1 MLLVLDIGNTNTVA
15 GVYQGKKLLQSWRF
29 AANRVK
35 TADEYVILLGDFF
48 KSSKLSPKKIKAS
61 IISSVVPPL
70 IPVFE
75 DAIQRLFGHRPMIV
89 GVHLD
94 LGLEIKIKHP
104 EEAGADRL
112 VNAVA
117 GFAAFGGPLLIVDS
131 GTACT
136 VDAVSKKGEYLGG
149 AILPGINIS
158 IEALVS
164 RTAKLPRIEMARPK
178 KPIGDSTLEAM
189 RSGIYYGMVGQ
200 LKELIRVLGGAMQ
213 GGTEAGYHQPAGAG
227 RLRRPRPKVIATGGL
242 SVWIPAKEV
251 GIDKTIPDLTLEG
264 LRLIYERNSK
274 KKPAK
279 K

>member
-1 MLLVLDIGNTNTVA
+1 
-15 GVYQGKKLLQSWRF
+15 
-29 AANRVK
+29 
-35 TADEYVILLGDFF
+35 
-48 KSSKLSPKKIKAS
+48 
-61 IISSVVPPL
+61 VPPL

-75 DAIQRLFGHRPMIV
+75 DAIARLFGHKPMIV

-94 LGLEIKIKHP
+94 LGLKIKIKNP

-117 GFAAFGGPLLIVDS
+117 GFAAYGGPLLIVDS

-136 VDAVSKKGEYLGG
+136 VDAVSKQGEYLGG

-200 LKELIRVLGGAMQ
+200 LKELIRVLGASMQ
-213 GGTEAGYHQPAGAG
+213 G
-227 RLRRPRPKVIATGGL
+227 RPKVIATGGL
-242 SVWIPAKEV
+242 SVWIPSKEV
-251 GIDKTIPDLTLEG
+251 GIEKTLPDLTLEG

-274 KKPAK
+274 KKPK

>member
-15 GVYQGKKLLQSWRF
+15 GVYHGKKLLQSWRF
-29 AANRVK
+29 AANRLK
-35 TADEYVILLGDFF
+35 TADEYVMLLGDFF
-48 KSSKLSPKKIKAS
+48 KSAKLSPKKIKAA

-70 IPVFE
+70 VPVFE
-75 DAIQRLFGHRPMIV
+75 EALLRLFKISPMVV
-89 GVHLD
+89 GPQLD
-94 LGLEIKIKHP
+94 LGISIKIKNP

-117 GFAAFGGPLLIVDS
+117 GFAAFGGPLLVVDS

-136 VDAVSKKGEYLGG
+136 VDAVSEKGEYLGG
-149 AILPGINIS
+149 VILPGINIS

-178 KPIGDSTLEAM
+178 KPIGDTTIEAM

-200 LKELIRVLGGAMQ
+200 LKELIRVLSASMR
-213 GGTEAGYHQPAGAG
+213 A
-227 RLRRPRPKVIATGGL
+227 RPKVIATGGL

-251 GIDKTIPDLTLEG
+251 GIHKTIPDLTLEG

-274 KKPAK
+274 PKRKK
-279 K
+279 